1 MDYWA
6 RFAATGD
13 PNDPTGAAIRWFP
26 YDAAENIL
34 RLDDT
39 ISNLPGGYRNAQCDF
54 LSAAAAAMM
63 HCLRILSQKR
73 WHSRRG
79 GGAVAPLIIF
89 PRLTAS
95 PVDRLGWVR
104 E

>member
-1 MDYWA
+1 VSYTAVPYTPSAAEVTLSNEIMDYWA

-34 RLDDT
+34 KLDDT

-54 LSAAAAAMM
+54 LST
-63 HCLRILSQKR
+63 LPQ
-73 WHSRRG
+73 
-79 GGAVAPLIIF
+79 P
-89 PRLTAS
+89 
-95 PVDRLGWVR
+95 
-104 E
+104 